1 MEVSTAQ
8 LEALLQHFPCY
19 GLLKG
24 SRNRKKGKG
33 TQQGTLKAMGK
44 ARVTPNAARE
54 VRDEKGKARGLS
66 SAAAE
71 MLAGRW
77 ENKGILTAAQVCIEE
92 LSTQGCSCDAAV
104 PG

>member
-1 MEVSTAQ
+1 M
-8 LEALLQHFPCY
+8 LQERWEL
-19 GLLKG
+19 G
-24 SRNRKKGKG
+24 
-33 TQQGTLKAMGK
+33 
-44 ARVTPNAARE
+44 RVKPEDSNT
-54 VRDEKGKARGLS
+54 
-66 SAAAE
+66 AAE